1 MQSTVISKMI
11 ETGHNIR
18 IVNIPNQSPWYVMK
32 DITDILGYKDTTDIA
47 RRYCEN
53 SIRFCDISHKEI
65 IADIQQNNY
74 NIRDIQKIHPATLL
88 IQRPDVHRL
97 IVSAKRTKEEAAKF
111 ESWIFD
117 EVIENIIDSGN
128 YNIKNNNS
136 NIINID
142 NIIDEN
148 YQLKSY
154 IDSMIKQN
162 QTLTESLATANKS
175 LISVNEKLIENNDK
189 LIKCVS
195 ENNSMF
201 ETIKYQTMLETAF
214 TLSNYISFERYAKII
229 RNMTNLQIRA
239 NFNENTLKLYLYK
252 EVSENERI
260 FKSTG
265 EPYEQYVRGGFYIVR
280 KSNGVP
286 DVYITKAGADH
297 LYWFL
302 KSKKIII

>member
-18 IVNIPNQSPWYVMK
+18 IVNIPNQNPWYVMK

-53 SIRFCDISHKEI
+53 SVRFCDISNKEI
-65 IADIQQNNY
+65 IADIQEDNY
-74 NIRDIQKIHPATLL
+74 NIRDIQKIHPTALL
-88 IQRPDVHRL
+88 IQRPDIHRL
-97 IVSAKRTKEEAAKF
+97 IVAAKRTKEEAAKF

-117 EVIENIIDSGN
+117 EVIENIMDSGN
-128 YNIKNNNS
+128 YNIKNNKHDIVNTD
-136 NIINID
+136 NVIN
-142 NIIDEN
+142 EN
-148 YQLKSY
+148 YQLKNY
-154 IDSMIKQN
+154 IESIMKQN
-162 QTLTESLATANKS
+162 QLLIES
-175 LISVNEKLIENNDK
+175 LISSNNKLAENNEKLV
-189 LIKCVS
+189 KCVS
-195 ENNSMF
+195 ESNSMF
-201 ETIKYQTMLETAF
+201 DIIKYQTTLDTAF
-214 TLSNYISFERYAKII
+214 TLNNYISFERYVKII
-229 RNMTNLQIRA
+229 RNMTDLQIRA
-239 NFNENTLKLYLYK
+239 NFNENTLKSYLYK
-252 EVSENERI
+252 EVPENERI

-280 KSNGVP
+280 KSNGFP